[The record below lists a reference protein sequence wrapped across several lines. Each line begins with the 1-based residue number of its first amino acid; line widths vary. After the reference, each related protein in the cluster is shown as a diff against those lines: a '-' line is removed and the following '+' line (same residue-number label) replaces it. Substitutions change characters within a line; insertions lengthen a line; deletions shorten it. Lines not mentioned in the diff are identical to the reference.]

1 MVSRNTCKM
10 EENLLI
16 SNVYLQIKMPK
27 EIPVW
32 IVSFDLSKAF
42 DTVKRWNFGARF

>member
-1 MVSRNTCKM
+1 MVSRNTSKM
-10 EENLLI
+10 EENLLN
-16 SNVYLQIKMPK
+16 SNVICRQKCQK

-42 DTVKRWNFGARF
+42 DGGGVT

>member
-27 EIPVW
+27 RDSSLDSE
-32 IVSFDLSKAF
+32 L
-42 DTVKRWNFGARF
+42 